1 MPFSF
6 RKSIRLGGGARMTF
20 SKSGVSTSVGGKG
33 YRITS
38 GPRGTHVTIGAGGIR
53 YRQQIDG
60 HLKPKSPPYP
70 ISQPVNSQA
79 VGTPIVTAD
88 ASQLV
93 ELSSASTLEQINDVS
108 RQPAYAWIVIV
119 GGLVLSALALQIHF
133 VITGILLCLSL
144 YIASLVKTSDTQRRT
159 FHLDYNLE
167 PAAQQKWDLLGQ
179 SLTSLAKTQ
188 RLWRITTQ
196 DHTYDW
202 KRNAGASSLLTRTLA
217 SMQHINSSNIA
228 SNITPYCLNITGQQ
242 FLFFPDRI
250 YVLQSGKYG
259 AIEYASLVVG
269 TGRTNFIE
277 EQGVPQDA
285 HVVGTTWK
293 YVNKGGGPDRRFNN
307 NRELPIAQYGVVEL
321 QSVTGL
327 NVLLHVSSLDA
338 ASQFSLLF
346 NSFQTQTP
354 PQQQKSA
361 YQQAPPSPKPQ
372 PSRTRQETPKPNHRV
387 PNTQQPPKPSFA
399 NCCQVLGLSESC
411 TKDEAKAK
419 YRNLAMAYHP
429 DHVSHMAPEFQE
441 LANNKLRGFNE
452 AYEELK
458 RTRDW

>member
-1 MPFSF
+1 
-6 RKSIRLGGGARMTF
+6 MTF

-53 YRQQIDG
+53 YRQRIDG
-60 HLKPKSPPYP
+60 HLKPKSSTPPF
-70 ISQPVNSQA
+70 SQPDNVQIA
-79 VGTPIVTAD
+79 GTPIVTAD

-93 ELSSASTLEQINDVS
+93 ELSSASTLEQLNDVC
-108 RQPAYAWIVIV
+108 RQPTYAWIVIV
-119 GGLVLSALALQIHF
+119 GGLVLSALALQVHF
-133 VITGILLCLSL
+133 VVTGILLCLSL
-144 YIASLVKTSDTQRRT
+144 YLASLVRTSDTKRRT

-167 PAAQQKWDLLGQ
+167 PIAQQKWDLLGQ
-179 SLTSLAKTQ
+179 ALTALAKTQ

-202 KRNAGASSLLTRTLA
+202 KRNAGASSLLNRTLA
-217 SMQHINSSNIA
+217 SVQHINSSNIA
-228 SNITPYCLNITGQQ
+228 SNVTPYCLNITGQQ

-250 YVLQSGKYG
+250 YVLQSGRYG

-269 TGRTNFIE
+269 TGQTHFIE

-327 NVLLHVSSLDA
+327 NVLLHISSLNA
-338 ASQFSLLF
+338 LNQFSSLF
-346 NSFQTQTP
+346 NSFQEQTP
-354 PQQQKSA
+354 PRQQKPT
-361 YQQAPPSPKPQ
+361 YQQTPPSPKPQ
-372 PSRTRQETPKPNHRV
+372 PSRPRQETPKPNHSA
-387 PNTQQPPKPSFA
+387 PNTQQPPRSSITS
-399 NCCQVLGLSESC
+399 CCQVLGLSENC
-411 TKDEAKAK
+411 TREEAKTK
-419 YRNLAMAYHP
+419 YRHLAMAYHP
-429 DHVSHMAPEFQE
+429 DLVSHMAPEFQE

-458 RTRDW
+458 RLRGW